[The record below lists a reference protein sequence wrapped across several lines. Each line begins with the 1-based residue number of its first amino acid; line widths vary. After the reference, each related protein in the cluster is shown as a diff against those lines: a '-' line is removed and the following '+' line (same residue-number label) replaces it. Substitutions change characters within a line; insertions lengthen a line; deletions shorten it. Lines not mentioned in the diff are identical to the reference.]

1 MMSDLFLCAQPAAQ
15 AAYPCETHT
24 WAKMAGTEMAR
35 GIDFGHQGQLVHL
48 VLEWR
53 WQCTEGCVIGEWDYL
68 FSRRFKYVPLF
79 EDICINFSSQTLPW
93 RPYA

>member
-35 GIDFGHQGQLVHL
+35 GIDFGHQGAAGELSARMEMAVHGGMCH
-48 VLEWR
+48 R
-53 WQCTEGCVIGEWDYL
+53 
-68 FSRRFKYVPLF
+68 
-79 EDICINFSSQTLPW
+79 
-93 RPYA
+93 